1 MNEIA
6 RSWPAEAETLLDDLV
21 DLRRAIHR
29 EPELGLQNP
38 KTLAKIKDALAGLPL
53 EFREGPS
60 TTGLIAILR
69 GPANGRTVLLRGD
82 MGGPVGRGAC
92 RERGGTMVW
101 ISGAGVSLKKKK

>member
-6 RSWPAEAETLLDDLV
+6 RSWPTEAETLLDDLV

-60 TTGLIAILR
+60 TTGLVAILR

-82 MGGPVGRGAC
+82 MDALPLLEETGLDFSS
-92 RERGGTMVW
+92 E
-101 ISGAGVSLKKKK
+101 ISGAMHA

>member
-1 MNEIA
+1 MAYGTLEGQGINEVA
-6 RSWPAEAETLLDDLV
+6 RVWPAEAETLLDDLF

-60 TTGLIAILR
+60 TTGLVAIC
-69 GPANGRTVLLRGD
+69 LLYTSRC
-82 MGGPVGRGAC
+82 V
-92 RERGGTMVW
+92 
-101 ISGAGVSLKKKK
+101 

>member
-1 MNEIA
+1 MI
-6 RSWPAEAETLLDDLV
+6 
-21 DLRRAIHR
+21 DLRRALHR

-82 MGGPVGRGAC
+82 RDALPLLEDTGLDLTS
-92 RERGGTMVW
+92 E
-101 ISGAGVSLKKKK
+101 ISGAMHACGHETHVAMLVGAADRKSTRLNSSH